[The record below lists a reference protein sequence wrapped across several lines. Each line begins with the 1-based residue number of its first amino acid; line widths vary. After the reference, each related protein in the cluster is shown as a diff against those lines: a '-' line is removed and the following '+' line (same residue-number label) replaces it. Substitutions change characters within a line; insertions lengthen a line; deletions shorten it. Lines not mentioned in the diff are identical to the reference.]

1 VATTDAGSSG
11 LADGYGMTLWML
23 SIAIFAA
30 VWVIGTIVVV
40 SGAVWLTRHEPH

>member
-1 VATTDAGSSG
+1 
-11 LADGYGMTLWML
+11 MTLWML
-23 SIAIFAA
+23 TIVIFAA